1 MHRKSVKHEKLAVA
15 GFVIAIILAMAA
27 FYFIYQNVQ
36 YGRSLEG
43 LQRYACVKYLQ
54 ENPGETVCP
63 QFTLVQPQNVAC
75 CCDTGGTSKFHK
87 YQIYAQVAKD
97 AEDPEIVQKCT
108 EKCSEGGSKAS
119 LINVGHCAWI
129 EE

>member
-1 MHRKSVKHEKLAVA
+1 MRRKSVKHEKLAIA
-15 GFVIAIILAMAA
+15 GFIVAIILAMAA

-54 ENPGETVCP
+54 ENPGETTCP
-63 QFTLVQPQNVAC
+63 QFTLIQPQSAAC
-75 CCDTGGTSKFHK
+75 CCDTGGTSRYHK

-97 AEDPEIVQKCT
+97 AEEPEIVQACTKKCA
-108 EKCSEGGSKAS
+108 EGGPRAT
-119 LINVGHCAWI
+119 LINV
-129 EE
+129 